1 MVAVSLDGNRKMY
14 RFNRNGINENPY
26 FDGTFF
32 AKNEEVAEFL
42 QTIRDKI
49 KTSPGRPICGN
60 SHFKAGSESNKKS
73 QSKLDDEGLTVG
85 EEVEAVNSSMSRAAL
100 TTKYMTKSAR
110 TDMITIHVR
119 GWNLRKKFNLHN
131 YLAQRHV
138 KTLQRTAE
146 VAGEIEMNKTSED
159 LQQWVTDVQL
169 WAASTPS
176 TISSHDPQGL
186 QRLMEGLVLK
196 IHQKKMVDLYRETD
210 SNKDRRRKRSAIAK
224 EKRKLEEAIT
234 SYNALVSNAEAVD
247 PADTLLAQDFSIW
260 PWETESTVPL
270 RQKKIVFDK
279 IMLLSRLKEEKT
291 ILIKEM
297 KQHSQFLAGV
307 SKTLGDDIKL
317 VRGDLK
323 EGICPTNM
331 SAEAYEGLC
340 CIMLAR
346 LSDVQHQMSEV
357 KSKYRQIVVDPSV
370 LSIDEEDGE
379 AVCEEFPY
387 LHDDSDSSDE
397 D

>member
-1 MVAVSLDGNRKMY
+1 M
-14 RFNRNGINENPY
+14 
-26 FDGTFF
+26 
-32 AKNEEVAEFL
+32 
-42 QTIRDKI
+42 KI
-49 KTSPGRPICGN
+49 HQKTLLI
-60 SHFKAGSESNKKS
+60 
-73 QSKLDDEGLTVG
+73 QQ
-85 EEVEAVNSSMSRAAL
+85 M
-100 TTKYMTKSAR
+100 
-110 TDMITIHVR
+110 
-119 GWNLRKKFNLHN
+119 
-131 YLAQRHV
+131 
-138 KTLQRTAE
+138 TLQRTAE
-146 VAGEIEMNKTSED
+146 VAGEIEMTKSHLNKTSED

-196 IHQKKMVDLYRETD
+196 IHQKKMELYRETD
-210 SNKDRRRKRSAIAK
+210 SNKDRRRKRSTIAK
-224 EKRKLEEAIT
+224 EKSELEEAIT

-297 KQHSQFLAGV
+297 KQHWQFLAGV

-331 SAEAYEGLC
+331 SVEAYEGLC
-340 CIMLAR
+340 CIMLTR
-346 LSDVQHQMSEV
+346 LSDLQHQMSEV

-387 LHDDSDSSDE
+387 LHDDIDSSDE